1 MNKKELDELNQLT
14 KEYYKL
20 TKEIE
25 NKKAKFNEFIEK
37 NCKNEILKAKEIF
50 IEEWDY
56 DEKYDEKYIT
66 IDLHLDPVE
75 YNQIEIRRD
84 QKDEIYLV
92 SNDENFSYPIINKF
106 MKKIFYFYKN
116 IIISFEV
123 SDMYPNEN
131 MYNLEIILPVE
142 IIYNVTE
149 DLVNK
154 LKLELS
160 L

>member
-1 MNKKELDELNQLT
+1 MNKKELDELNQIT

-20 TKEIE
+20 NKEIE
-25 NKKAKFNEFIEK
+25 NKKAKFNEFIAK

-50 IEEWDY
+50 MEEWDY
-56 DEKYDEKYIT
+56 DERYDEKYIT

-75 YNQIEIRRD
+75 YNQIEIRGD
-84 QKDEIYLV
+84 KKNEIYLL
-92 SNDENFSYPIINKF
+92 SKENISCSIINEF
-106 MKKIFYFYKN
+106 ITKIIYFYKN

-123 SDMYPNEN
+123 SDMYTNADN
-131 MYNLEIILPVE
+131 YNIDEIILPVE
-142 IIYNVTE
+142 IIYNITE